1 MGVSDNTF
9 CTMKYVLFL
18 LIIISSD
25 LIKSQTKAV
34 TENGDEVLL
43 FPDKTWEY
51 VNSEIEYEEKE
62 IKTNPTKYTR
72 NAKSTF
78 IVKSNKI
85 DIGIYID
92 PSKWNFKKAIHNDE
106 AEFEFNMKNRDL
118 YALLITESI
127 EIPLENLKN
136 IALINGRSVAPN
148 LKIINEEYRTVN
160 NLRILHLE
168 MQGTLEGIDF
178 TYYGYYYSDENGTI
192 QFLTYSSQKMMS
204 ELKRECEELLNGFVV
219 LKN

>member
-1 MGVSDNTF
+1 
-9 CTMKYVLFL
+9 MKYILFL
-18 LIIISSD
+18 LIIFSSNFV
-25 LIKSQTKAV
+25 KSQVKAV

-43 FPDKTWEY
+43 FPDKSWEY
-51 VNSEIEYEEKE
+51 VNSEIENEEKE
-62 IKTNPTKYTR
+62 IKINTTKYSK
-72 NAKSTF
+72 NSKSTF
-78 IVKSNKI
+78 IVKSSKI
-85 DIGIYID
+85 DIGIYLD
-92 PSKWNFKKAIHNDE
+92 PTKWNFKKATHNDE

-127 EIPLENLKN
+127 EIPIENLKN

-148 LKIINEEYRTVN
+148 LKIVNEEYRTVN
-160 NLRILHLE
+160 NLRVLHLE

-192 QFLTYSSQKMMS
+192 QFLTYSSKKLMK
-204 ELKRECEELLNGFVV
+204 ELKNECEELLNGFVV